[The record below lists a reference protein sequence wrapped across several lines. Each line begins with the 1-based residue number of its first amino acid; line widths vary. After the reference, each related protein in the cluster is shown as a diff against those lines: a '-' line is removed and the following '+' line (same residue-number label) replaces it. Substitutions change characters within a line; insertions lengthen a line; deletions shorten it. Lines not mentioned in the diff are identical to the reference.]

1 MSETMLG
8 LDRANRQS
16 PSTGMSLGSNSCSF
30 RGFGFAGETAKIE
43 GEKKEPF
50 CFASI
55 EEVPASAVNRE
66 MKKL

>member
-1 MSETMLG
+1 
-8 LDRANRQS
+8 
-16 PSTGMSLGSNSCSF
+16 MSLGSNSCSF

-43 GEKKEPF
+43 GEKKEPV